1 MSENKD
7 ILDYIVKCLLK
18 HRAEKNNNQ
27 SSNLHYIRSYDS
39 NKTRLVKRNI
49 QYIIQQKGV
58 YNNLDTIYGQFDIEP
73 TSISINY

>member
-1 MSENKD
+1 MSENSD
-7 ILDYIVKCLLK
+7 ILDYIVQCLLN
-18 HRAEKNNNQ
+18 HRTDKKINKANNLQ
-27 SSNLHYIRSYDS
+27 YSRSLD
-39 NKTRLVKRNI
+39 NTKTKLVKRNI